1 MSMSARAELRGLGEE
16 HVVRNRSSSRP
27 TRTSKA
33 GSALS
38 RPGSTREWCSTASAA
53 KSLAPRPHVPQHST
67 IYFYGFLSG
76 RVPISIATSLLMW
89 KNLVMKPFSNF
100 ESATV
105 EDSQTLD
112 AALADLQALIDDE
125 LSCSPPGS
133 GENSAS
139 TRSTRR

>member
-1 MSMSARAELRGLGEE
+1 
-16 HVVRNRSSSRP
+16 
-27 TRTSKA
+27 
-33 GSALS
+33 
-38 RPGSTREWCSTASAA
+38 
-53 KSLAPRPHVPQHST
+53 VPQHST

-125 LSCSPPGS
+125 LFK
-133 GENSAS
+133 
-139 TRSTRR
+139 TRIGREFRFDEIDAAMRFETAPDAKTALTA